1 MSFLAPL
8 VLAALAAIGLPILLH
23 LKKKQPKDSVQFS
36 SLMFLEESE
45 PTTKTSKSL
54 QDILLLLLRIFTIIL
69 LVFAFSRPFIA
80 KENPDQIKDDLVLNH
95 ILIDISASMRGP
107 SLEKAKEIAQEI
119 IKDTPSTHRIAVSTY
134 ASSLTPLI
142 HAESAKRSPL
152 TDQKQNALKAIENIE
167 PAWEPSHLDKALLS
181 AALNSSNDHHV
192 KLHLISDLQK
202 SSSLKNLADEAWP
215 SHFTVVAHPVTHKEG
230 WTNAGVHL
238 IPSLTGKPK
247 VRVMNASGSEKSEFE
262 LQWEGHDTMSIHVT
276 PGESAIF
283 EAPEN
288 IIEQGKVTLSGDD
301 FGYDNTTTWIT
312 PKLPKTLVQIPLK
325 EESNDPTKQAYY
337 TTRALQVSQDYEVT
351 IVDKITD
358 ESPSLIV
365 TSHDANI
372 RKSLDEGSIV
382 LFTVKDN
389 QSANALSTILNVPEE
404 KIIEAPL
411 EDHALLGEI
420 DLKTSIFETFSE
432 ARYADFS
439 AIKFWKYRILP
450 DSWVS
455 KGRVIARF
463 DSGDPAW
470 IEIQIGKGT
479 LYIFTST
486 WRPIDSQFARSTKFP
501 PILHALLAKG
511 SKQNNTPAFSLVGA
525 HRDAPGIYDSDN
537 GKIAI
542 LLDPSETKLTP
553 MNLSELSDN
562 GIPTKEVMQSKSTS
576 SLKMS
581 SSEELEHSQNLWWWF
596 ILAATLFVIIETLV
610 AALSHRKKYSK
621 TPSTVTT

>member
-1 MSFLAPL
+1 M
-8 VLAALAAIGLPILLH
+8 
-23 LKKKQPKDSVQFS
+23 
-36 SLMFLEESE
+36 
-45 PTTKTSKSL
+45 
-54 QDILLLLLRIFTIIL
+54 
-69 LVFAFSRPFIA
+69 
-80 KENPDQIKDDLVLNH
+80 
-95 ILIDISASMRGP
+95 
-107 SLEKAKEIAQEI
+107 
-119 IKDTPSTHRIAVSTY
+119 
-134 ASSLTPLI
+134 
-142 HAESAKRSPL
+142 
-152 TDQKQNALKAIENIE
+152 
-167 PAWEPSHLDKALLS
+167 
-181 AALNSSNDHHV
+181 
-192 KLHLISDLQK
+192 
-202 SSSLKNLADEAWP
+202 
-215 SHFTVVAHPVTHKEG
+215 
-230 WTNAGVHL
+230 
-238 IPSLTGKPK
+238 
-247 VRVMNASGSEKSEFE
+247 
-262 LQWEGHDTMSIHVT
+262 
-276 PGESAIF
+276 
-283 EAPEN
+283 
-288 IIEQGKVTLSGDD
+288 
-301 FGYDNTTTWIT
+301 
-312 PKLPKTLVQIPLK
+312 QIPLK

-337 TTRALQVSQDYEVT
+337 TTRALQASQDYEVT

-372 RKSLDEGSIV
+372 RKSLDAGSIV

-501 PILHALLAKG
+501 PILHAILAKG